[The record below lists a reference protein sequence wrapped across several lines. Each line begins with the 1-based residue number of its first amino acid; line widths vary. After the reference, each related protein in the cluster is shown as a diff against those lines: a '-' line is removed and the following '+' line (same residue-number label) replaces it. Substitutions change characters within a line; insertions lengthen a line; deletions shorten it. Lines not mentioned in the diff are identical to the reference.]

1 MNMSNKI
8 QWLQQGA
15 RVVLGLVFLLFGLN
29 YFIPFL
35 PTPPTPTG
43 DAAVFLTGLFASGY
57 LMPLVKS
64 IEVVSAVLLLSNR
77 FVPLALVL
85 LAPIIVN
92 IAGFHFV
99 LAPAYA
105 MPILLL
111 ALESFLAYSHR
122 DVFAPL
128 FKSRALAEPREAR
141 AVPGGRAAAGT
152 A

>member
-1 MNMSNKI
+1 MSNKI

-29 YFIPFL
+29 YFVPFL
-35 PTPPTPTG
+35 PTPPPPTG

-57 LMPLVKS
+57 LMPLVKGV
-64 IEVVSAVLLLSNR
+64 EVVAAVLLLSNR

-99 LAPAYA
+99 LAPAYG

-111 ALESFLAYSHR
+111 ALELFLAYAHR
-122 DVFAPL
+122 DAFAPL
-128 FKSRALAEPREAR
+128 FKSRALAEPREAK
-141 AVPGGRAAAGT
+141 VEPGGRAVAGAA
-152 A
+152 